1 MKKAK
6 FMNKNSIHQHERRG
20 AVSVEVAM
28 CLPILFLFTF
38 FAFEFSRV
46 TFLRRAM
53 DEAAYSAAREIKVP
67 GATAAEAIAKVDE
80 ILNTVGANSYTV
92 TVTPT
97 TITDNTEYV
106 TVSITAAIQNNIVL
120 TSQFFKGRS
129 LTASAKLKTE
139 RFRN

>member
-1 MKKAK
+1 
-6 FMNKNSIHQHERRG
+6 MNMNPLYQQHRHG
-20 AVSVEVAM
+20 VVSVEVAL

-38 FAFEFSRV
+38 FTFEFSRV

-53 DEAAYSAAREIKVP
+53 DEAAYEAAREVKVP

-80 ILNTVGANSYTV
+80 ILATVGAGTYTV

-97 TITDNTEYV
+97 TITNNTDHV
-106 TVSITAAIQNNIVL
+106 TVSITAPIQNNIVL
-120 TSQFFKGRS
+120 TSQFFKNRS

>member
-1 MKKAK
+1 MIARSI
-6 FMNKNSIHQHERRG
+6 NKNSIHQHKRRA

-53 DEAAYSAAREIKVP
+53 DEAAYTAAREIKVP
-67 GATAAEAIAKVDE
+67 GATTAEAIAKVDE
-80 ILNTVGANSYTV
+80 ILQTVGANSYTV

-97 TITDNTEYV
+97 TITDNTEFV
-106 TVSITAAIQNNIVL
+106 TVSITAMIQDNVVL
-120 TSQFFKGRS
+120 TSQFFQGRS